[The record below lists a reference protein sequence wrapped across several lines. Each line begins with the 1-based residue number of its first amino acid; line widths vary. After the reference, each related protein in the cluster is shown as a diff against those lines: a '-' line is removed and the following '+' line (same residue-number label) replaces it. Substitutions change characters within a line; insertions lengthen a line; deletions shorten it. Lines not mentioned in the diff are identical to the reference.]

1 MFAAGGAPS
10 YRNHHDG
17 GRERRRR
24 AGTTLYDETAWLG
37 AQTMATGVGA
47 GDEEAVQAAIWTM
60 TDDSA
65 NLAPPT
71 ATLTD
76 SGNTELY
83 RNRMPGH
90 SWQLSD
96 AGL

>member
-1 MFAAGGAPS
+1 MQLAAPPHTATITTEGVNGGIARGPRW
-10 YRNHHDG
+10 Y
-17 GRERRRR
+17 E
-24 AGTTLYDETAWLG
+24 ETAWLG